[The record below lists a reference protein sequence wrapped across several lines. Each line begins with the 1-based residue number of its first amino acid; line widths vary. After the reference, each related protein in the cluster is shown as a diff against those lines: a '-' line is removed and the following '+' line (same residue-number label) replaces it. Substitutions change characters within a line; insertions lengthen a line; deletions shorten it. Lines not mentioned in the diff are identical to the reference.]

1 MALVTSVS
9 IVAKAWVARKTF
21 LAREAK
27 YRRKG
32 PASPDAGPIFI
43 ISSPVRHF
51 YSCGA
56 DPLEVQFS
64 CSKNG

>member
-1 MALVTSVS
+1 MALVTSVL
-9 IVAKAWVARKTF
+9 IVAKAWVAHKTF

-27 YRRKG
+27 HRQEG
-32 PASPDAGPIFI
+32 PVSPDTGPIFI

-51 YSCGA
+51 YGCGP

-64 CSKNG
+64 CSQNG